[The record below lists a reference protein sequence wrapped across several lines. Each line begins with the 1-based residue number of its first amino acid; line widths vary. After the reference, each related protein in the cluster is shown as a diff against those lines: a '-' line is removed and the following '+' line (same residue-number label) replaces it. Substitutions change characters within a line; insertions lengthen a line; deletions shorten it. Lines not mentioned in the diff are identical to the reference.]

1 MPDFGSAVFSQTDA
15 SNQTGTMPSWSG
27 SAAPST
33 LDDAGRA
40 LQGAVTREWN
50 WRNPTVTAGG
60 TGTAQT
66 LTYSVAPAAYYN
78 GQRFAFL
85 SLAVTGSCTLNVNAL
100 GAKTIKKVIGGTLTN
115 LASGDIAS
123 GAFVDV
129 AYNLANDCFVWM
141 NGPSFV
147 GPSGTAAQGDIIYYD
162 GTAWARLA
170 AGTSGNFLK
179 TQGAAANP
187 TWASDLTIVGSG
199 AIGYATGSGGTVTQA
214 TSNSTG
220 VTLNKTNGQIV
231 MFSGAVNAGSSA
243 KFTVTNSTVAATD
256 NIIITIASG
265 GNHSAGAAPGFVAG
279 VDTVSAGSFAVYVYN
294 KGTVPASTT
303 ITLNFA
309 VIKSVTA

>member
-1 MPDFGSAVFSQTDA
+1 MPDLGSATFSQSDS

-33 LDDAGRA
+33 IDDAGRA
-40 LQGAVTREWN
+40 LQGAITREWN

-100 GAKTIKKVIGGTLTN
+100 GAKTIKKVLAGTLTN

-141 NGPSFV
+141 NGPSFA
-147 GPSGTAAQGDIIYYD
+147 GPSGTASQGDIIYYD
-162 GTAWARLA
+162 GSAWSRLA

-179 TQGAAANP
+179 TQGAGANP

-199 AIGYATGSGGTVTQA
+199 AVGYATGSGGTVTQA
-214 TSNSTG
+214 TSNTTG

-231 MFSGAVNAGSSA
+231 MFSGSVGAGQSVV
-243 KFTVTNSTVAATD
+243 FTVTNSTVAATD
-256 NIIITIASG
+256 NVIVTIASG
-265 GNHSAGAAPGFVAG
+265 GNHSSNSGWVCG
-279 VDTVSAGSFAVYVYN
+279 VNSTAAGSFQVYVYN
-294 KGTVPASTT
+294 KGTIGGSTT
-303 ITLNFA
+303 LTLNFA